1 MNAKKYYESIES
13 VVRNVA
19 RVNSAG
25 IHDLS
30 STFRMNDEDVTV
42 TVGRDSNPS
51 ENDKVITSFP
61 DGEFAQYVK
70 HVCERWMEKMRAEES
85 QTGEGGEA

>member
-1 MNAKKYYESIES
+1 MNTEKYYEHIAC

-19 RVNSAG
+19 RVNGAG

-30 STFRMNDEDVTV
+30 AAFLMNDEDVTV

-51 ENDKVITSFP
+51 ENDKVITSCP
-61 DGEFAQYVK
+61 DTKFAEYVEYL
-70 HVCERWMEKMRAEES
+70 CERWMEKMSADES